1 MLYAEWS
8 GRTVSIYTHTRQF
21 VCRITVSHPVA
32 GVQISGDS
40 TTDAMIAIAK
50 VNGKADLYK
59 SNGQIVR
66 RG

>member
-21 VCRITVSHPVA
+21 VRRITVSHPVA